1 MTFFKFTSF
10 IIMLL
15 QGLSLSHPP
24 PPNKN
29 AIQSTELKKL
39 LLELDNLS
47 YYYIQLSHYIQ
58 LNLGIQT
65 IKYFKAS

>member
-1 MTFFKFTSF
+1 
-10 IIMLL
+10 MLL
-15 QGLSLSHPP
+15 QGLSLSPTHPTP
-24 PPNKN
+24 PKN

-58 LNLGIQT
+58 LNLGIQN
-65 IKYFKAS
+65 INNFKAS

>member
-1 MTFFKFTSF
+1 
-10 IIMLL
+10 MLL
-15 QGLSLSHPP
+15 QGLSLSPP
-24 PPNKN
+24 PPKKN

>member
-1 MTFFKFTSF
+1 
-10 IIMLL
+10 MLL
-15 QGLSLSHPP
+15 QGLSLSPTHPTPP
-24 PPNKN
+24 PKKN

>member
-15 QGLSLSHPP
+15 QGLSLSPP
-24 PPNKN
+24 PPQKN

>member
-1 MTFFKFTSF
+1 
-10 IIMLL
+10 MLL
-15 QGLSLSHPP
+15 QGLSLSPTHPP
-24 PPNKN
+24 KKN

>member
-15 QGLSLSHPP
+15 QGLSLSPHPP
-24 PPNKN
+24 KN

-47 YYYIQLSHYIQ
+47 YYYIQLSHYRQ